1 MAPFNLPE
9 SLIIKSI
16 SMKIKSYFSFIIMF
30 LTLNSFSQ
38 DLQPID
44 STKWLCTYNYEF
56 LVDSTNKYSFRND
69 LMFLQIGSHLSK
81 FSCESFF
88 ITDSATYLTQGRN
101 LDINTAVAEVR
112 KSLKGVRNST
122 IAMYRIYKNHPGRG
136 MMSFTAFDDKYYKV
150 QQKMRMNW
158 KLEAKADTVILG
170 FHCQKACITY
180 AGRDW
185 VAWYSPQIPLPDGPY
200 KFNGLPGLILRIS
213 DTRKQHCFALNA
225 IKEVTY
231 NQPILMQ
238 TRSFEDI
245 TAEDYVKAKRI
256 DLMRLYENLSNG
268 TVISS
273 KEEAKA
279 EAMHRIM
286 TKNNFIET
294 YKSTEKSTK

>member
-1 MAPFNLPE
+1 
-9 SLIIKSI
+9 
-16 SMKIKSYFSFIIMF
+16 MKKKHLSPILFVLF
-30 LTLNSFSQ
+30 TLNTFSQ

-56 LVDSTNKYSFRND
+56 LVDSTNKYSLRND

-88 ITDSATYLTQGRN
+88 ITDSASYLTQGRN

-150 QQKMRMNW
+150 QQKMVMKW
-158 KLEAKADTVILG
+158 KLDTQKDTVILG
-170 FHCQKACITY
+170 YTCQRARISY

-185 VAWYSPQIPLPDGPY
+185 VAWYSPQIPLADGPY
-200 KFNGLPGLILRIS
+200 KFNGLPGLILKIA
-213 DTRKQHCFALNA
+213 DTKKLHCFTLNS

-231 NQPILMQ
+231 NQPILVQ
-238 TRSFEDI
+238 TGSFEAI

-256 DLMRLYENLSNG
+256 DLMRLYGDLSNG

-286 TKNNFIET
+286 TKNNFIEK